1 MTQAPPTRT
10 ATGPRIIAILAGLLL
25 ILHQDYWFW
34 TSDILVFGVFPIGLF
49 WHMGI
54 SLAAMMVWYL
64 ATRIAWPADF
74 ESDSVGEGG
83 SFSHANSAEK
93 TDGLSKPG
101 IAEDSF

>member
-10 ATGPRIIAILAGLLL
+10 ATGPGIVAILAGLLL

-34 TSDILVFGVFPIGLF
+34 TSDLLVFGIFPIGLF

-64 ATRIAWPADF
+64 ATCIAWPADF
-74 ESDSVGEGG
+74 ENDCVRQGE
-83 SFSHANSAEK
+83 SFSHTNPAEK

-101 IAEDSF
+101 IAEDSI